1 MNEFFQSKSPQ
12 GQQEVDISK
21 FYKDYVDKPPPPDE
35 EEIKKN
41 AKSLKNIMK
50 KRI

>member
-1 MNEFFQSKSPQ
+1 MD
-12 GQQEVDISK
+12 VSK
-21 FYKDYVDKPPPPDE
+21 FYKDYEDKIPEPVE

-41 AKSLKNIMK
+41 AKSLKSIMK